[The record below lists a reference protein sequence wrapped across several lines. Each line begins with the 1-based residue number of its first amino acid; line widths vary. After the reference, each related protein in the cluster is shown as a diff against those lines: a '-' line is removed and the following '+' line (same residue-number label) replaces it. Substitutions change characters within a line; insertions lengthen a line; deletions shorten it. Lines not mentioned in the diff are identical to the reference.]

1 MRALLLAA
9 MTAALLAVP
18 AGALAASGDYPTT
31 TSTDCNIN
39 PDAVTCIGGPDPDDL
54 PTPIPDPDIP
64 DPSGPGEPPELIDR
78 VCTSRVNVTG
88 ATVLGQLTTLI
99 QCPAGSSAAGFNQA
113 KLNMLNVAPKCNQRF
128 DVIRIHYPWAR
139 GVTFTSPELGECIR
153 GGTVVFSRDL

>member
-1 MRALLLAA
+1 MRALILAA
-9 MTAALLAVP
+9 MMAALLAVP
-18 AGALAASGDYPTT
+18 AGTFAASGDYPTT
-31 TSTDCNIN
+31 TSTDCNLN

-54 PTPIPDPDIP
+54 PTPIDDPGQ
-64 DPSGPGEPPELIDR
+64 DPSGPDEPNLIDR

-113 KLNMLNVAPKCNQRF
+113 KLNMLNVAPKCNQRN

-153 GGTVVFSRDL
+153 GGIVVFSREL

>member
-1 MRALLLAA
+1 MRALILAA
-9 MTAALLAVP
+9 MMAALFALP
-18 AGALAASGDYPTT
+18 ASALAIAGDP
-31 TSTDCNIN
+31 NEP
-39 PDAVTCIGGPDPDDL
+39 PD
-54 PTPIPDPDIP
+54 
-64 DPSGPGEPPELIDR
+64 EPELIDR

-113 KLNMLNVAPKCNQRF
+113 KLNMLNVAPKCNQRN
-128 DVIRIHYPWAR
+128 DVIRIHYPWAV